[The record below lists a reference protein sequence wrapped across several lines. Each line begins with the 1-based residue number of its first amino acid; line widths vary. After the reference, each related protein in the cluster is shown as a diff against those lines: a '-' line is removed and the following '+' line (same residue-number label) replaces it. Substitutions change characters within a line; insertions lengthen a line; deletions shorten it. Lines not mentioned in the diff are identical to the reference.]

1 MTLLRLSLII
11 VASFLIVACSRQK
24 PESEVAVLPEATPA
38 RPTADD
44 VVRQYLLLWS
54 GGQYDTMY
62 DLLSAGS
69 RQAIARER
77 FISRHEDI
85 ADEARITTVAAAPAG
100 SAQVSGDRAEAVFT
114 VTYATSLWGDIRQDN
129 VLPLILE
136 GDDWRVEWAP
146 ALIFKELKGANL
158 VRTVIDTPSR
168 GAILDRN
175 GTPIAV
181 TGSVPTIG
189 TAKNLINVPGIVQ
202 DRNGLI
208 AYLAQKLEI
217 PEQEIRA
224 KVDDPQAQIDVFIPL
239 KTLPP
244 NAPPE
249 LVSELE
255 GTAGVV
261 VQRTPRR
268 VYPHGAALAHVV
280 GYVAPITAEQ
290 LQQLRGEG
298 YQQGDLVGGL
308 GLEASMEE
316 QLAGQRGARLTII
329 TPEGGLVAELAKRPG
344 RPAQDIVTTIDVSAQ
359 LALVGALGERVGSA
373 VLLDPRDNS
382 VVAMASYPAF
392 DPNAWVTGISA
403 DAAGQLLGD
412 PRTPLLN
419 RAIAATYPPGS
430 TFKVITAA
438 AGLERAGYT
447 ASSRVE
453 CTPVWY
459 GLGQN
464 TPKRNWTTV
473 NEGPLTIAEGLMRSC
488 NPVFYD
494 IGLKIDGIDPRIL
507 TEFAKGFGF
516 GSQTGLNGLED
527 AAGVAPGPEWKQQ
540 NVNEGWFSGDTV
552 NMSIGQGFLLTTPLQ
567 IANAYSAIAANGV
580 RRTPVLVKE
589 TREAGTNTVIESFT
603 AKETGR
609 LPVSPA
615 TLDVIKRGT
624 TMVVQDPRGTANYAF
639 AGSRLDAAGKSG
651 SAEDRGEQTHAL
663 FVSYAPRTNA
673 RGVAIVVLDDGNSGS
688 LEAAPIVRRILESWV
703 LR

>member
-1 MTLLRLSLII
+1 VSLLRLCLILLVAISL
-11 VASFLIVACSRQK
+11 VACSRQK
-24 PESEVAVLPEATPA
+24 PDSEVAAPVETTPA
-38 RPTADD
+38 QPTADD
-44 VVRQYLLLWS
+44 VARQYLSLWS
-54 GGQYDTMY
+54 GGEYGKMY

-77 FISRHEDI
+77 FVTRHEDI
-85 ADEARITTVAAAPAG
+85 ADEARITSVAATLAGPAQAG
-100 SAQVSGDRAEAVFT
+100 ADRAEAAYA

-129 VLPLILE
+129 LLPLVRE
-136 GDDWRVEWAP
+136 GDGWRVEWSP
-146 ALIFKELKGANL
+146 SLIFKELKGANL

-168 GAILDRN
+168 GAIFDRN

-181 TGSVPTIG
+181 TGTVPTIG

-208 AYLAQKLEI
+208 AYLSQKLEI

-224 KVDDPQAQIDVFIPL
+224 KVENPQAQVDVFIPL

-249 LVSELE
+249 LVNELE

-268 VYPHGAALAHVV
+268 VYPYGASLAHVV

-316 QLAGQRGARLTII
+316 QLAGQRGARLTVI

-359 LALVGALGERVGSA
+359 LALVGALGDRVGSA

-382 VVAMASYPAF
+382 VVAMASYPTF
-392 DPNAWVTGISA
+392 DPNPWVTGISA

-412 PRTPLLN
+412 QRTPLLN

-447 ASSRVE
+447 ATSRVE

-459 GLGQN
+459 GLGQSN
-464 TPKRNWTTV
+464 PKRNWTTV

-507 TEFAKGFGF
+507 TNVAKGFGF
-516 GSQTGLNGLED
+516 GSQTGLNGLDD
-527 AAGVAPGPEWKQQ
+527 AAGVAPGPEWKKQ
-540 NVNEGWFSGDTV
+540 NLNEAWFSGDTV
-552 NMSIGQGFLLTTPLQ
+552 NMSIGQGFLLATPLQ

-580 RRTPVLVKE
+580 LRSPVLVKE
-589 TREAGTNTVIESFT
+589 TRQAGTTTVVESFA

-609 LPVSPA
+609 LPASAA
-615 TLDVIKRGT
+615 TIDVIKRGT

-639 AGSRLDAAGKSG
+639 GGSRVDAAGKSG

-663 FVSYAPRTNA
+663 FVAYGPRTTP

>member
-359 LALVGALGERVGSA
+359 LALDGALGERVGSA
-373 VLLDPRDNS
+373 VLLDPRDNT
-382 VVAMASYPAF
+382 
-392 DPNAWVTGISA
+392 D
-403 DAAGQLLGD
+403 
-412 PRTPLLN
+412 
-419 RAIAATYPPGS
+419 
-430 TFKVITAA
+430 
-438 AGLERAGYT
+438 
-447 ASSRVE
+447 
-453 CTPVWY
+453 
-459 GLGQN
+459 
-464 TPKRNWTTV
+464 
-473 NEGPLTIAEGLMRSC
+473 
-488 NPVFYD
+488 
-494 IGLKIDGIDPRIL
+494 
-507 TEFAKGFGF
+507 
-516 GSQTGLNGLED
+516 
-527 AAGVAPGPEWKQQ
+527 
-540 NVNEGWFSGDTV
+540 
-552 NMSIGQGFLLTTPLQ
+552 
-567 IANAYSAIAANGV
+567 
-580 RRTPVLVKE
+580 
-589 TREAGTNTVIESFT
+589 
-603 AKETGR
+603 
-609 LPVSPA
+609 
-615 TLDVIKRGT
+615 
-624 TMVVQDPRGTANYAF
+624 
-639 AGSRLDAAGKSG
+639 
-651 SAEDRGEQTHAL
+651 
-663 FVSYAPRTNA
+663 
-673 RGVAIVVLDDGNSGS
+673 
-688 LEAAPIVRRILESWV
+688 
-703 LR
+703 